1 MTLAN
6 CLNLPY
12 KVFKQFACFS
22 DALYL
27 FFNSVKYFN
36 KPKPCG
42 VFLVFFFFFRFF
54 FFFFNALTVPG
65 PSHLPCYFGCHFF
78 SSSVF
83 HSFDVSLWFLSDHLT
98 CGYVL
103 PPVCFLIHSINV
115 FNKSFCCG
123 NWQK

>member
-36 KPKPCG
+36 KPKPRG
-42 VFLVFFFFFRFF
+42 VFFVCLFFRCLNCARTLPPSVLFWLSFLFFQFFFHLMSVSGFCQITLLVGMFYPPQFVF
-54 FFFFNALTVPG
+54 SFTALMYSTN
-65 PSHLPCYFGCHFF
+65 PSVVGICKNN
-78 SSSVF
+78 S
-83 HSFDVSLWFLSDHLT
+83 
-98 CGYVL
+98 
-103 PPVCFLIHSINV
+103 
-115 FNKSFCCG
+115 
-123 NWQK
+123 